1 MRDAGSWDLTEITGQ
16 ACRRQ
21 FRYDACVRLFDEP
34 EGAGA

>member
-16 ACRRQ
+16 ARHRRI
-21 FRYDACVRLFDEP
+21 RYDAYVRLFDEP